1 MNIEAFNDNSEIG
14 APFIMEGFEDCEG
27 KTGSDCSAMTCNW
40 NDTQGKCLLT
50 CHCCPCCLLAVQQ
63 KNDLIFSKLD
73 VLQCRINPLR
83 SA

>member
-40 NDTQGKCLLT
+40 NDTQGKCENKDGSM
-50 CHCCPCCLLAVQQ
+50 AG
-63 KNDLIFSKLD
+63 NDGSMLMVI
-73 VLQCRINPLR
+73 
-83 SA
+83 